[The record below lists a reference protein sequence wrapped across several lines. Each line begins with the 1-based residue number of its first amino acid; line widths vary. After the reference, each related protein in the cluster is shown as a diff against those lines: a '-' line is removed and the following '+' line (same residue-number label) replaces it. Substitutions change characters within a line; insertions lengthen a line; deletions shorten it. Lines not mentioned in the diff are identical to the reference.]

1 MTREYKAFII
11 SALIAMIG
19 VVNLIMSLT
28 LSVMMIDLRASQ
40 TAQKVNE
47 LDDSVYYYAKSK
59 CAEAGDASDEAILKF
74 VENNYVKCD
83 SIQSEGLQT
92 FWAETISSSD
102 IINFTEDSAN
112 IMVGNDT
119 INAKIEKTTFNLLV
133 NNKSEF
139 FPVLTYDC
147 GDYYL
152 TLE

>member
-1 MTREYKAFII
+1 MTRDYKALII
-11 SALIAMIG
+11 SAIIAMIG
-19 VVNLIMSLT
+19 VVNLIMALT
-28 LSVMMIDLRASQ
+28 LSVMMLDLRESQ
-40 TAQKVNE
+40 VSQKVSE

-74 VENNYVKCD
+74 VEQNYAKCD
-83 SIQSEGLQT
+83 SIQNEGLQT

-102 IINFTEDSAN
+102 IINFTEGSAN

-119 INAKIEKTTFNLLV
+119 INAKIDKVVFNLFV
-133 NNKSEF
+133 KNKSEF